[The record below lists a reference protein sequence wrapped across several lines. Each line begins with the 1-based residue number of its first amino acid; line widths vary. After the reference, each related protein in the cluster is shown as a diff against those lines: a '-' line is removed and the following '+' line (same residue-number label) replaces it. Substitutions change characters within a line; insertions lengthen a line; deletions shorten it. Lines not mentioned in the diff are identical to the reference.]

1 MRRSVVEFELH
12 RAEKESCAAFV
23 HVCVYLCGCLRI
35 QSYLLSAGRAAL
47 FPLKIASLFH
57 FGPGEAREAIRIW
70 AVLGSLVLHP
80 GFNTYCVTLG
90 KLLSLSACPC
100 LHLKIE
106 LI

>member
-1 MRRSVVEFELH
+1 MVEFELH
-12 RAEKESCAAFV
+12 RAEKESCTAFV
-23 HVCVYLCGCLRI
+23 HVCIYLCGCLRI
-35 QSYLLSAGRAAL
+35 QSYLLSAGRASL

-57 FGPGEAREAIRIW
+57 FGPDEAREAIRIW
-70 AVLGSLVLHP
+70 AALGSLVLHP

>member
-1 MRRSVVEFELH
+1 MWWSLNCIEQKRKVVQH
-12 RAEKESCAAFV
+12 FV
-23 HVCVYLCGCLRI
+23 QVCMYLCGCLRI
-35 QSYLLSAGRAAL
+35 QSYLLFADRAAL

-70 AVLGSLVLHP
+70 AALGSLVLHP

-90 KLLSLSACPC
+90 KLLNLSAWPFF
-100 LHLKIE
+100 HLKIE